1 MLEKQKWLDSTSVSQ
16 TMTEIETLLCRW
28 KVSNTLEN
36 NQEKQQPDYSD
47 IPPELIKL
55 LRNPSIRALLTPP
68 TQLEIEVKEMVE
80 GKRPAPAKY
89 PTHKAKDKQPP
100 VEFLKQ
106 YYGKYLDEGCLYLD
120 QLRMIDIGLVQALK
134 NWDSYRGKSDSAI
147 IPRGRARADKLLDF
161 TIDYLRDRIEYL
173 GVVLNG
179 RKHHKIEIP
188 IKNQN

>member
-47 IPPELIKL
+47 IPPELIEL

-80 GKRPAPAKY
+80 GKRPVPAKY
-89 PTHKAKDKQPP
+89 PTHKAKDKEPP
-100 VEFLKQ
+100 IEFLKQ
-106 YYGKYLDEGCLYLD
+106 YYGKYLDEGYLYLD
-120 QLRMIDIGLVQALK
+120 QLRKIDKGLVQALL
-134 NWDSYRGKSDSAI
+134 NWDSYRGTSDSAI
-147 IPRGRARADKLLDF
+147 IKRERERADEFVKNLNSFILEK
-161 TIDYLRDRIEYL
+161 IASL
-173 GVVLNG
+173 GEVLAV
-179 RKHHKIEIP
+179 RKRKNVKP
-188 IKNQN
+188 PTKNQN